1 MSTMLNPEVLKEVNL
16 RPAVL
21 GPKDGLALI
30 NGTAI
35 MAALGAMAVYESKNL
50 IKLSDIACALTV
62 DGIRGTSKAFD
73 LDISSL
79 KPHLGQK
86 ESAANLEKLLK
97 TYCLTLNVYKN

>member
-1 MSTMLNPEVLKEVNL
+1 M
-16 RPAVL
+16 
-21 GPKDGLALI
+21 I

-79 KPHLGQK
+79 KPHPGQK
-86 ESAANLEKLLK
+86 ESAANLEKLLANSE
-97 TYCLTLNVYKN
+97 LMLSHRL